1 MLTNGARD
9 ARSDFALTRNAPN
22 DPDALSNGSSATA
35 RLPDQVTRI
44 WDRLELR
51 DRAMI
56 VCLEAIVRSVR
67 MDGTASVEEVATH
80 YIEAQARSEQGAAM
94 SVVPDLDM
102 IRAQL
107 CDSVL
112 PRLAAAE
119 VISLPSAGLDSP
131 NAVIAIAN
139 PWLRLALLESG
150 LIQLDAGADSAARRA
165 DRALVRGKSGSE
177 RALPPSD
184 DWAQL
189 WFATQRYAWTTLAIV
204 PASPGENG
212 LAAASAL
219 VAAGELY
226 AEGDVHLIDA
236 TGAAPHAV
244 DIILASMSG
253 TIAPGSQLV
262 IALDNPLSNPASIPI
277 ARQAGVA
284 LLGVRM
290 GATSVEDSRRTLDV
304 VGRTYFIGSVAI
316 RSTSR

>member
-9 ARSDFALTRNAPN
+9 ARSDFALTRNAPGES
-22 DPDALSNGSSATA
+22 DAPSSGASAMPRVPDRVA
-35 RLPDQVTRI
+35 RI

-56 VCLEAIVRSVR
+56 ACLEAIVRSVR
-67 MDGTASVEEVATH
+67 MDGTANVDEVAVH
-80 YIEAQARSEQGAAM
+80 YVESQVRTEQGASV
-94 SVVPDLDM
+94 SVVPDLDV

-112 PRLAAAE
+112 PRLAASE
-119 VISLPSAGLDSP
+119 VISLPDGGLASP
-131 NAVIAIAN
+131 NALITIAN

-150 LIQLDAGADSAARRA
+150 LIRLDAGAEIAARRA

-177 RALPPSD
+177 TSTATSD
-184 DWAQL
+184 EWAQL

-204 PASPGENG
+204 PAAPGESG

-219 VAAGELY
+219 VAAGSQY

-244 DIILASMSG
+244 DLILASMGG
-253 TIAPGSQLV
+253 TITPGTQLV
-262 IALDNPLSNPASIPI
+262 IALDNPMSNPASIQI

-290 GATSVEDSRRTLDV
+290 GLTSVDDSRRTLEV
-304 VGRTYFIGSVAI
+304 VGRGSFIGSVAI
-316 RSTSR
+316 RSAAR

>member
-9 ARSDFALTRNAPN
+9 TRSDFALTRNPQG
-22 DPDALSNGSSATA
+22 DAEATVTA
-35 RLPDQVTRI
+35 AAATSRLPDQVARI

-51 DRAMI
+51 DRSMI

-67 MDGTASVEEVATH
+67 MDGTANVAEVAAH
-80 YIEAQARSEQGAAM
+80 YVESQARSEQGAAV
-94 SVVPDLDM
+94 SVVPDLDV

-107 CDSVL
+107 VDSVL
-112 PRLAAAE
+112 PRLAASE
-119 VISLPSAGLDSP
+119 VISLPTSGLDAP

-150 LIQLDAGADSAARRA
+150 LIQLDAGAENAARRA
-165 DRALVRGKSGSE
+165 DRALVRGKTGSE
-177 RALPPSD
+177 SAVPPSD

-189 WFATQRYAWTTLAIV
+189 WFATQRYSWTTLAII
-204 PASPGENG
+204 PATPGESG

-219 VAAGELY
+219 VAAGEMY
-226 AEGDVHLIDA
+226 AEGDVHLVDA

-244 DIILASMSG
+244 EMILAGMSG

-262 IALDNPLSNPASIPI
+262 VALDNPLTNPASIPI

-290 GATSVEDSRRTLDV
+290 GVTSVDDSRRTMEV
-304 VGRTYFIGSVAI
+304 VGRGYFIGSVAI
-316 RSTSR
+316 RAAKR